1 METEIRSFEG
11 LEISRKL
18 RELHLEANS
27 ISRSSPGHEL
37 QELGSQIRRS
47 SNSIAAGW
55 NNKHTNICL
64 EGLNRSLA
72 ELQETKH
79 HLHIAYRKGYL
90 SERVYEKF
98 LDKYKYDEG
107 GRMFKGLE
115 QS

>member
-1 METEIRSFEG
+1 VETEIGTFED
-11 LEISRKL
+11 LEIYRKL
-18 RELHLEANS
+18 CALHLEANS
-27 ISRSSPGHEL
+27 ISWSFPRHEL

-64 EGLNRSLA
+64 E
-72 ELQETKH
+72 
-79 HLHIAYRKGYL
+79 KGYL

-107 GRMFKGLE
+107 GRMLKGLE